1 MFTGVAALHLAVA
14 DPLRAC
20 ALVCGVFA
28 LAAFAT
34 LLGRTSGSSRTF
46 LALFLFGLYV
56 SVNVS
61 RGAWADLVGFHG
73 NATIAS
79 SLAWAGL
86 GVLAVLGG
94 HLWNLNERTYR

>member
-1 MFTGVAALHLAVA
+1 MRHHQRDETKDERDRCHHYGTESHLCAGYGGRPDVVA
-14 DPLRAC
+14 
-20 ALVCGVFA
+20 
-28 LAAFAT
+28 
-34 LLGRTSGSSRTF
+34 F

-61 RGAWADLVGFHG
+61 RGAWADIVGFHG
-73 NATIAS
+73 NATIMS

-94 HLWNLNERTYR
+94 HLWNLDERTQR

>member
-1 MFTGVAALHLAVA
+1 VLHLAAA

-20 ALVCGVFA
+20 ALLTGVFA
-28 LAAFAT
+28 LAAFASFA
-34 LLGRTSGSSRTF
+34 GRTSGTSRTF

-61 RGAWADLVGFHG
+61 RGAWADIVGFHG
-73 NATIAS
+73 NATLVS

-86 GVLAVLGG
+86 GLLAVLGG
-94 HLWNLNERTYR
+94 HAWNRRTVQG